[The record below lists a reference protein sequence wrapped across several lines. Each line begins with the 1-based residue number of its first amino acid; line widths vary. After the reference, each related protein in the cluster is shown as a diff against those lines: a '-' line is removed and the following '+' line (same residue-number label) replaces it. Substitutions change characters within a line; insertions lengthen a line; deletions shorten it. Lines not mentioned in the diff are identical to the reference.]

1 MIFTRGMRDKLSKY
15 VDIQQE
21 ITAEISIE
29 GRSVYDFCCFGVDK
43 AEKLSDDRYMIFYNQ
58 TSSPQGEIKYKAGY
72 NSAAFTLRLDKL
84 PETIDKLVF
93 TASIDGSGV
102 MGDITRLKFTVS
114 QNGSERIVIDLKGS
128 DFKQEKAVIAA
139 GIYRKT
145 EWRINAIA
153 SGFNGGLPVLL
164 KNFGGEEA
172 VSETT
177 APAPSVNAQT
187 QTVPTP
193 SVRTQTQTAPT
204 PSVRTQTQ
212 TAPTPSVNT
221 QAQTV
226 STPSVRTQAQT
237 ALTPSLNTQQ
247 TPPVSVVESLH
258 RNLSFETVRADTAQ
272 SNIAPQNPIPQSIPT
287 PPSQSILKL
296 NITPPSQST
305 SHLNITPPSQN
316 MPQLNITPPSNYM
329 PQQNVISQPQN
340 TPQQNMTAASRYMPQ
355 QNVISQPQN
364 IPQQNMTAA
373 SRYMP
378 QQNVISQPQYT
389 PQNNTAMQTGNTAAL
404 HIGGFTATAMHMNTN
419 PQPSFNTTSQ
429 TSFNTP
435 PQPSFNTPVQSSGQG
450 VVLRKTEEQLTSEIM
465 GKINLSKD
473 KVNLEK
479 HVVNL
484 SKCVVDLSKKSGVDL
499 GSARAKVVVVLDYSG
514 SMHTLYA
521 NGTVQRT
528 INRLVPL
535 GLTFDDNGTI
545 DVFLFSTEYKKLDD
559 LNIMNYESYVNFVAK
574 NSGMNM
580 GGTMYSPVLRAI
592 ILGDTVKKGLFFGK
606 AEYTPPI
613 VDNGEPTFVLFI
625 TDGEN
630 ADNINTNEII
640 MRSSSMNVFIQF
652 IGIGTEKFEYLR
664 KLDDL
669 PGRVRDNTGF
679 SQMESLD
686 GASDQELYTNVLG
699 QFANWLRGLQ

>member
-21 ITAEISIE
+21 ITAEIFIE

-187 QTVPTP
+187 QT
-193 SVRTQTQTAPT
+193 APT

-221 QAQTV
+221 QAQTA
-226 STPSVRTQAQT
+226 P
-237 ALTPSLNTQQ
+237 TPSLNTQQ

-287 PPSQSILKL
+287 PPSQSIPKL

-316 MPQLNITPPSNYM
+316 MPQLNITRPSNYM

-378 QQNVISQPQYT
+378 QQNVISQSQYT
-389 PQNNTAMQTGNTAAL
+389 LQNNTATQTGNTAAL

-419 PQPSFNTTSQ
+419 
-429 TSFNTP
+429 

-592 ILGDTVKKGLFFGK
+592 IVGDTVKKGLFFGK

-669 PGRVRDNTGF
+669 PGRVRNNTGF

>member
-187 QTVPTP
+187 QT
-193 SVRTQTQTAPT
+193 APT

-226 STPSVRTQAQT
+226 STPSVRTQTQT

-287 PPSQSILKL
+287 PPSQSIPKL

-378 QQNVISQPQYT
+378 HQNVISQPQYT

-419 PQPSFNTTSQ
+419 PQPSFNT
-429 TSFNTP
+429 
-435 PQPSFNTPVQSSGQG
+435 PVQSGGQG

-559 LNIMNYESYVNFVAK
+559 LNIMNYESYVNLVAK

-580 GGTMYSPVLRAI
+580 GGTMYSP
-592 ILGDTVKKGLFFGK
+592 
-606 AEYTPPI
+606 
-613 VDNGEPTFVLFI
+613 
-625 TDGEN
+625 
-630 ADNINTNEII
+630 
-640 MRSSSMNVFIQF
+640 
-652 IGIGTEKFEYLR
+652 
-664 KLDDL
+664 
-669 PGRVRDNTGF
+669 
-679 SQMESLD
+679 
-686 GASDQELYTNVLG
+686 
-699 QFANWLRGLQ
+699 

>member
-187 QTVPTP
+187 QT
-193 SVRTQTQTAPT
+193 APT

-221 QAQTV
+221 QAQTL

-272 SNIAPQNPIPQSIPT
+272 SNIAQQNPIPQSIPT
-287 PPSQSILKL
+287 PPSQSIPKL

-389 PQNNTAMQTGNTAAL
+389 LQNNTATQTGNTAAL

-419 PQPSFNTTSQ
+419 
-429 TSFNTP
+429 

-686 GASDQELYTNVLG
+686 NASDHDLYTNVLG
-699 QFANWLRGLQ
+699 QVANWLRGLQ